1 MPKGKCLGKLDDMK
15 LLITLIG
22 LVLILEGIPYVA
34 FPEAM
39 RRWMLQIAQMRPGFL
54 RAMGLIAMAC
64 GLLLCYITQRT
75 DFLP

>member
-1 MPKGKCLGKLDDMK
+1 MK

-22 LVLILEGIPYVA
+22 LVFVLEGLPYVA

-39 RRWMLQIAQMRPGFL
+39 KKWLRQVMDMTPGQL
-54 RAMGLIAMAC
+54 RAMGLIAMGI

-75 DFLP
+75 GLFD